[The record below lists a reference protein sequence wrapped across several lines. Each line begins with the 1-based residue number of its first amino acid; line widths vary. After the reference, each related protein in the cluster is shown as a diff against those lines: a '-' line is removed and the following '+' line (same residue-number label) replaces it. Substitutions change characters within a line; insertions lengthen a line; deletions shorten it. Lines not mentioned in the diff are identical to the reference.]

1 MYRELDALVST
12 EALETERKVS
22 QRRLYLITFVVF
34 SVVAGGSF
42 ACVVFGIS
50 EIASH
55 DSTLMNDGLGEVM
68 TVLGICFTLPCVFCV
83 VVFASLALGL
93 SCCPSNPRFS
103 TLLVI
108 GLTLI
113 SFVTQQILCDVFL
126 FRFIGFPTAAA
137 LVADVCVAA
146 SYIFLHARSFYVPTV
161 LTVVVFV
168 GKTAALWGVTFTRHA
183 DEQQR
188 HYQQQQQL
196 SSSGLFAM
204 LALTVSIVQ
213 LPLYITETREW
224 SGRDNNVVAENTI
237 VGNFNNNFNL
247 LLLHLLNSLD
257 IFTVYSSVLF
267 PGTRKGSLRTVPE
280 PFQILISIIVSVAFV
295 GNNVGVIHLF
305 YARDGVECAEL
316 MFLPKRLRD
325 AINQWSSTDANGSHK
340 RRILQY
346 MLLLIVVCDVPLLAV
361 RTQLWWRDH
370 QMLSIFLIKNI
381 KAIFDMFMVVLRVGR
396 SLGSADRVWDSF
408 AEN

>member
-1 MYRELDALVST
+1 MYREMDALVST
-12 EALETERKVS
+12 EALETELKFS
-22 QRRLYLITFVVF
+22 RRRMHLITFVVF

-42 ACVVFGIS
+42 ACVFFGIS
-50 EIASH
+50 EIVSH
-55 DSTLMNDGLGEVM
+55 DSTFMNDGLGEVM

-103 TLLVI
+103 TLLVV

-126 FRFIGFPTAAA
+126 FRFVGFATTAAV
-137 LVADVCVAA
+137 VADVCVFA
-146 SYIFLHARSFYVPTV
+146 SYIFLRARGFYVPTV
-161 LTVVVFV
+161 LTVVLFV
-168 GKTAALWGVTFTRHA
+168 GKTAALWGVTFTPHA
-183 DEQQR
+183 DEQR
-188 HYQQQQQL
+188 LHQQQQKL
-196 SSSGLFAM
+196 SSVGLFAM

-213 LPLYITETREW
+213 LPLYITETRDW
-224 SGRDNNVVAENTI
+224 SGPENNVVAENTI

-257 IFTVYSSVLF
+257 IFTLYGTVLF
-267 PGTRKGSLRTVPE
+267 PGTSKGSLQTVPE

-316 MFLPKRLRD
+316 MCLPRRLRD

-346 MLLLIVVCDVPLLAV
+346 MLLLILVCDVPLLAV

-381 KAIFDMFMVVLRVGR
+381 KAILDTFMVVLRVGR
-396 SLGSADRVWDSF
+396 SLGSDDRVWDSF
-408 AEN
+408 AENQ